1 MSSRADLSRFLPMD
15 SSLPLKTFVLE
26 VHTDEPEVYL
36 EDLAGRGNVD
46 LSEDAF
52 LSRVRL
58 RENQGVLWV
67 DRLNPRFWSFHTIM
81 PAKDAADWLSGKVE
95 ARRDLDWMW
104 LPSDHLRR
112 ISPGALS
119 RKVRTV
125 FDGERLVGP
134 DDAAQDLKVQLTGS
148 NAERLLE
155 QIAKLDS
162 YRSAV
167 SFDSVEV
174 LIDDPDLGVLREA
187 VKRRGSFA
195 ASGDSFVHHAQF
207 VRAVIDRYSYLVEAV
222 ERLALRFD
230 LLDGGGDDDVG
241 HEIDESGV
249 RYSGTPIGIE
259 FSRRI
264 LDLPRF
270 CAGLFNSRHP
280 FRLWGQPVIVGD
292 IATVDAVD
300 LHVGQRVRIDVGP
313 SWMRIYIRAGSCGNT
328 VARLV
333 SNLQSRFD
341 GALRLTHSGLRDAVT
356 RSAPIE

>member
-1 MSSRADLSRFLPMD
+1 MD

-36 EDLAGRGNVD
+36 EDLAGRANVD
-46 LSEDAF
+46 SSEDAF
-52 LSRVRL
+52 LSRVRVP
-58 RENQGVLWV
+58 ESQGVLWV

-81 PAKDAADWLSGKVE
+81 PARDAAGWLNGKVE
-95 ARRDLDWMW
+95 ERRDLDWMW

-134 DDAAQDLKVQLTGS
+134 DDAAQDLKVQLTGR

-155 QIAKLDS
+155 QIATLDS

-187 VKRRGSFA
+187 VKRNGSFA

-207 VRAVIDRYSYLVEAV
+207 VRAVTDRYSHLVEAI

-230 LLDGGGDDDVG
+230 LLEGGGDVG
-241 HEIDESGV
+241 HEIDEGGV

-259 FSRRI
+259 FSRPI

-270 CAGLFNSRHP
+270 CTGLFNSRAP
-280 FRLWGQPVIVGD
+280 FRLWGQPVIVGE

-313 SWMRIYIRAGSCGNT
+313 SWMRLYIRDGSCGNT

-341 GALRLTHSGLRDAVT
+341 GALKLTHSVLRDAVT
-356 RSAPIE
+356 RGAPIE

>member
-1 MSSRADLSRFLPMD
+1 MSSRADLARFLPMN

-26 VHTDEPEVYL
+26 VHTTEPESYL

-46 LSEDAF
+46 SSDDAF
-52 LSRVRL
+52 LSKVYI
-58 RENQGVLWV
+58 RESHGVLWV
-67 DRLNPRFWSFHTIM
+67 DRLNPRFWTFHTVM
-81 PAKDAADWLSGKVE
+81 PAKDAAGWLNDKVE
-95 ARRDLDWMW
+95 TRRDLDWMW

-112 ISPGALS
+112 LSPGALS

-134 DDAAQDLKVQLTGS
+134 DDAAQDLKVQLTGRD
-148 NAERLLE
+148 AERLLDK
-155 QIAKLDS
+155 IATLDS

-187 VKRRGSFA
+187 VKRHGSFA

-207 VRAVIDRYSYLVEAV
+207 VGAVVDRYSHLVESV
-222 ERLALRFD
+222 ERLALKFEPLESAGKSTRGVD
-230 LLDGGGDDDVG
+230 EGGA
-241 HEIDESGV
+241 
-249 RYSGTPIGIE
+249 RYSGTPIGIK
-259 FSRRI
+259 FSRHI

-270 CAGLFNSRHP
+270 CAELFNSRAP
-280 FRLWGQPVIVGD
+280 FRLWGQPTIIDD

-300 LHVGQRVRIDVGP
+300 LHVGQRVRIDVG
-313 SWMRIYIRAGSCGNT
+313 SDWIRIYILAGSCGNT
-328 VARLV
+328 VARLI

-341 GALRLTHSGLRDAVT
+341 SALRLTHAGLQGAVT
-356 RSAPIE
+356 RRSLID